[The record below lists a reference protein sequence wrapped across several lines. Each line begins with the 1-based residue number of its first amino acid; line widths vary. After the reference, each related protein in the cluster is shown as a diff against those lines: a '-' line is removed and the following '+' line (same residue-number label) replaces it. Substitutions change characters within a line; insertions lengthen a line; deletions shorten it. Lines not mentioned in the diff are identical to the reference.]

1 VERWREITVD
11 GICDMGD
18 IPIERTVDALS
29 NQLVATLDGLLD
41 PGDRDREPAYRG
53 LPNFKRDFIFDVV
66 HSARDI
72 SCQILES
79 VSDKFRVTRAAPD
92 NYEVLGTYSFGL
104 EMHCH
109 TDSEFKTM
117 IDGIETTRQSYM
129 SLD

>member
-11 GICDMGD
+11 AICDMGD
-18 IPIERTVDALS
+18 IPINRTVEALS
-29 NQLVATLDGLLD
+29 NQLVATLDCLLD

-66 HSARDI
+66 HIARDI

-79 VSDKFRVTRAAPD
+79 ASAKFRVTRAASD
-92 NYEVLGTYSFGL
+92 NYEILGTFAFGL
-104 EMHCH
+104 EMRRHI
-109 TDSEFKTM
+109 DSGFETM
-117 IDGIETTRQSYM
+117 IDGIETTRQDFM